1 MCPDVSLDHVV
12 KEAIFTDCSEDRN
25 LQPDNPFRTT
35 YPDEKGFILRVY
47 DDSFNGTW
55 ISLSFLI

>member
-1 MCPDVSLDHVV
+1 MMCPDVSLDHVV

-35 YPDEKGFILRVY
+35 YPDEKGFILQVMIHLMAPG
-47 DDSFNGTW
+47 FHKV
-55 ISLSFLI
+55 F